1 MTDTVLWYTTRGA
14 GAVSLVLLSAVV
26 VLGVLSSLR
35 FQSESWPR
43 FLTTGLHRNVALMTV
58 VFLALHIITAVVDPF
73 THLGWLPAVIPFSS
87 YYRTLWLGLGTV
99 AFDLLLA
106 VVVTSLL
113 RGYIGH
119 AVWRA
124 IHWLAYGSWPIAVIH
139 GFGTG
144 SDAWSAWLSGLTAA
158 CVVAVAIAVGYRLRS
173 GSPDPLGSAR
183 IAFRSAANRRED
195 R

>member
-58 VFLALHIITAVVDPF
+58 AFLALHIVTAVVDPF

-87 YYRTLWLGLGTV
+87 YYRALWLGLGTV

-119 AVWRA
+119 SVWRA
-124 IHWLAYGSWPIAVIH
+124 IHWLAYGSWPIAVVH

-144 SDAWSAWLSGLTAA
+144 TDAWSAWLFALTAA
-158 CVVAVAIAVGYRLRS
+158 CVAAVALAVGYRIRT

-183 IAFRSAANRRED
+183 VAFRSVANRRED

>member
-14 GAVSLVLLSAVV
+14 GAVSLVLLSGVV

-58 VFLALHIITAVVDPF
+58 VFLALHIVTAVVDPF

-87 YYRTLWLGLGTV
+87 SYRTLWLGLGTV

-106 VVVTSLL
+106 IVVTSLL
-113 RGYIGH
+113 RGYVGH
-119 AVWRA
+119 AAWRA
-124 IHWLAYGSWPIAVIH
+124 IHWLAYGSWPIAVVH

-144 SDAWSAWLSGLTAA
+144 TDAWSAWLFGLTAA
-158 CVVAVAIAVGYRLRS
+158 CVAAVALAVGYRIRT
-173 GSPDPLGSAR
+173 GSPDPLASAR
-183 IAFRSAANRRED
+183 VAFRSMANKRED